1 MLKRHQRYEFAY
13 LQSTSTPLKEFAELG
28 PRSKPAGRGQPA
40 FTFYL
45 WLARAPGDEK
55 GTRQYFLTTV
65 SDSEVIVLTAIVPN
79 ESAAEL
85 AMQSFQTYAASF
97 QHVLRKE
104 DCPAK

>member
-13 LQSTSTPLKEFAELG
+13 LQSTPTPLKEFAELG